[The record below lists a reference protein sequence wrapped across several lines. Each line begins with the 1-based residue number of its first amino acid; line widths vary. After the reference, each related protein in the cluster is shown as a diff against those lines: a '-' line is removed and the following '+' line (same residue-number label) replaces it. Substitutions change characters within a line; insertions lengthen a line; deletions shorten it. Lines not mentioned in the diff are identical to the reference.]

1 MSWERNRFLMRNT
14 TPKTPPSANTL
25 WWRRRPSSALQW
37 FSPSLF
43 YSSSEWAERGGQTCP
58 ESNRILG
65 RRNIR
70 KGRGGREA
78 VIEIIDGVDWMEWY
92 DFNFN
97 LEFSSLLTCILI
109 WWNMC
114 DGCYWEQL
122 YEYVA
127 PSNEDS
133 LPFRPRANRV
143 SPMNNEWL
151 SKAIFSAP
159 VSLWLQGETLF

>member
-1 MSWERNRFLMRNT
+1 MIVQNILLLLLLSNIRTAIFPSRQACLGNETVFSWGILYEYYTKNT
-14 TPKTPPSANTL
+14 SVSKHVVMEEA
-25 WWRRRPSSALQW
+25 SSALQW

-97 LEFSSLLTCILI
+97 LEFSSLLTSTYFDLMEHV
-109 WWNMC
+109 WWVLLRTIVRVC
-114 DGCYWEQL
+114 
-122 YEYVA
+122 
-127 PSNEDS
+127 
-133 LPFRPRANRV
+133 RP
-143 SPMNNEWL
+143 
-151 SKAIFSAP
+151 
-159 VSLWLQGETLF
+159 